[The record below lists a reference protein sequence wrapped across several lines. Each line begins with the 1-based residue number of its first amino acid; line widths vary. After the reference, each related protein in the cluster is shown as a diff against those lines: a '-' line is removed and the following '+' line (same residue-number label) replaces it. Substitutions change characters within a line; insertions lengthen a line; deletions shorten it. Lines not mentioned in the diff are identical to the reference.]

1 MSKNKVNYA
10 QDTYPQG
17 KLSVGID
24 FSKRDIINH
33 PSFNNNNNC
42 RQEIKAELISFER
55 VDKTVRPYKSKI
67 QLGSYISKDH
77 LQKILKKDRSGRS
90 LYCILE
96 NIIKKDK
103 ATAELSKDFN
113 LLRDFFPAALV
124 LEVEDYC
131 LRMMPKVEKNTAK
144 KGANR
149 ITPRK
154 RRAFVLAVF
163 RSVCRKNGRAI
174 TEELMHEINLRFGYK
189 RMMKLFEVFQAEN
202 ELIRWKLLAK
212 KTNTTQSNLKTFFLN
227 TMNQF
232 NKLKE
237 EPTIQE
243 NNQFME
249 ILSLSKKH
257 ILGFASRKDC
267 HQAIIEITRH
277 KDADFAARLII
288 WSIVKH
294 FALEKYE
301 LNFKNPEDLEG
312 WKTLFLVDSGL
323 NCEDIP
329 IRSYKYIFWSEFSL
343 RKDLKENNLFP
354 ETESQEEEEAAN

>member
-1 MSKNKVNYA
+1 MAKNKVNYLPE
-10 QDTYPQG
+10 TFSQG

-33 PSFNNNNNC
+33 PSNNNNNNFN
-42 RQEIKAELISFER
+42 REIKAKLVSFER
-55 VDKTVRPYKSKI
+55 VDKTIRPYKSKI
-67 QLGSYISKDH
+67 QLGSYITKDH
-77 LQKILKKDRSGRS
+77 LQKILKKERSSRS
-90 LYCILE
+90 LYCVLE
-96 NIIKKDK
+96 NIRKKDK
-103 ATAELSKDFN
+103 NTTELSKDFD

-131 LRMMPKVEKNTAK
+131 LRMMPKVEKNIVKERAK
-144 KGANR
+144 R

-163 RSVCRKNGRAI
+163 RSICRKNGRAI
-174 TEELMHEINLRFGYK
+174 TEELMLEINLRFGYK

-202 ELIRWKLLAK
+202 ELISWKLLAK
-212 KTNTTQSNLKTFFLN
+212 KANTTQSNLKTFFLN

-232 NKLKE
+232 NKLKD
-237 EPTIQE
+237 EPKIIE
-243 NNQFME
+243 NSEFMD
-249 ILSLSKKH
+249 ILSLAKKH
-257 ILGFASRKDC
+257 ILGYASRKDC
-267 HQAIIEITRH
+267 HQAIIEIARH

-294 FALEKYE
+294 FAQKKYE
-301 LNFKNPEDLEG
+301 MNFKNPEDLEG
-312 WKTLFLVDSGL
+312 WKTLFLIDSGL
-323 NCEDIP
+323 NGKEIP

-354 ETESQEEEEAAN
+354 ETDLQE